1 MIICFRMQ
9 RRVPGMN
16 ELDNLLVE
24 YVHDLGRND
33 GEYVVES
40 SGDVWL
46 NLSEVPEETR
56 KARNTQVDS
65 PF

>member
-1 MIICFRMQ
+1 MQ